1 MAVELKMVKTII
13 KMVKIG
19 FFNIIQVFF
28 DQSWYGYGYSITA
41 KQTLKIINKLLLV
54 YKSSLS

>member
-1 MAVELKMVKTII
+1 
-13 KMVKIG
+13 MVKIG

-28 DQSWYGYGYSITA
+28 FDQSWYGCGYSITA